1 MAHTDSIP
9 SGKKTYRSPQRI
21 LVRFFEK
28 SRDQWKVKCLETKA
42 TLHRIKN
49 RATWLE
55 HSRDQWKARAQALTR
70 RVKEVEVH
78 TATQD
83 RAIEALK
90 KNQSPQPPPQM
101 P

>member
-9 SGKKTYRSPQRI
+9 TDKKTYRSPQRI

-28 SRDQWKVKCLETKA
+28 SRDQWKAKCLEAKA

-55 HSRDQWKARAQALTR
+55 HSRDQWKARAQALAH
-70 RVKEVEVH
+70 RVKALEAQ
-78 TATQD
+78 TTTQD
-83 RAIEALK
+83 RAIAALK
-90 KNQSPQPPPQM
+90 KNRSPPPPPQT

>member
-1 MAHTDSIP
+1 MAHTHSIP
-9 SGKKTYRSPQRI
+9 SDKKTYRSPQRI

-28 SRDQWKVKCLETKA
+28 SRDQWKAKCLEAKA

-55 HSRDQWKARAQALTR
+55 HSRDQWKSRAQALAH
-70 RVKEVEVH
+70 RVKELEVH

-83 RAIEALK
+83 RTIEAVK
-90 KNQSPQPPPQM
+90 KNLSPSPPPQT

>member
-1 MAHTDSIP
+1 MAHTHSIP
-9 SGKKTYRSPQRI
+9 SDKKTYRSPQRI

-28 SRDQWKVKCLETKA
+28 SRDQWKAKCLAAKA

-55 HSRDQWKARAQALTR
+55 HSRDQWKARAQALAR
-70 RVKEVEVH
+70 RVKELEAH
-78 TATQD
+78 SAAQD
-83 RAIEALK
+83 RDFEALK
-90 KNQSPQPPPQM
+90 KTHSPQPPPQT